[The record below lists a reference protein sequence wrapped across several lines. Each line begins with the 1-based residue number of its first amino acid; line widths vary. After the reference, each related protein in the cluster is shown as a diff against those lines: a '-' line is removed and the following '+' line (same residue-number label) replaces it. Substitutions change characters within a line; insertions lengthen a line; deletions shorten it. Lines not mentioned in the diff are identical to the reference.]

1 MFQLPR
7 MSRGEGWLQGK
18 KPHWGSRAL
27 QDPAKDGEE
36 EESCP
41 LQKPEPQERAQRFPS
56 RQPAP
61 RVAGGRCA
69 RCRDP
74 WLVPRALSYERLCTQ
89 ADLQVSLASPWE
101 PRARCPRSTW
111 APGPGN
117 SAHHFSE
124 TPSGGSALQ
133 GDGVCHRGPFGG
145 SHLAI
150 CIWTFK
156 VSTRF
161 PTPPGAS

>member
-1 MFQLPR
+1 

-27 QDPAKDGEE
+27 QGPAKDGEE

-89 ADLQVSLASPWE
+89 ADLCPWPARGSEGPDASGARGHHALETLPTISRRLLRAGQLSKETVFVTGGLLEEVISSLYLD
-101 PRARCPRSTW
+101 
-111 APGPGN
+111 
-117 SAHHFSE
+117 F
-124 TPSGGSALQ
+124 
-133 GDGVCHRGPFGG
+133 
-145 SHLAI
+145 
-150 CIWTFK
+150 
-156 VSTRF
+156 
-161 PTPPGAS
+161 